1 MITTSLLDAWRTLNA
16 GAARESAIAAAALC
30 LGAIAMLAPLVAF
43 ALLAVLAAYALMR
56 AERVRVDITALSG
69 PVLAALIVGSLVGL
83 AGGIGVLFVWRLFA
97 DARWSVAE
105 ASRRSRAA
113 GRAGEAS
120 WWGLAHAWG
129 TPAFGLALV
138 AYTSPH
144 MVAGLPLDLPHV
156 PIWAPIAIGVLAGAA
171 VLDWALRR
179 AAEWRL
185 GDVAPAPA
193 LHLAAHHT
201 MFLAAFGLGLDVS
214 AGIVA
219 MAAWRCLHALRQ
231 PSFTA
236 VP

>member
-1 MITTSLLDAWRTLNA
+1 MLNA
-16 GAARESAIAAAALC
+16 SAPRDIAIAATALC
-30 LGAIAMLAPLVAF
+30 LGAIAVLAPLVAF
-43 ALLAVLAAYALMR
+43 ALLAVLAAGALMR
-56 AERVRVDITALSG
+56 AERLSVDAAALAG

-83 AGGIGVLFVWRLFA
+83 AAGIGVLFVWRLYA
-97 DARWSVAE
+97 DTRWSVAE
-105 ASRRSRAA
+105 ASRRSHAA
-113 GRAGEAS
+113 GRTAEAS
-120 WWGLAHAWG
+120 PCSLAHAWG

-156 PIWAPIAIGVLAGAA
+156 PVWVPLTIGVIAGTAA
-171 VLDWALRR
+171 IDWALRR

-185 GDVAPAPA
+185 GEVATTPA
-193 LHLAAHHT
+193 LHLAAHHS
-201 MFLAAFGLGLDVS
+201 MFIVAFGLGLDVS

>member
-1 MITTSLLDAWRTLNA
+1 MATSILSTWRELGA
-16 GAARESAIAAAALC
+16 GATRDFAIAGAALC
-30 LGAIAMLAPLVAF
+30 LGAVAMVAPLFAF
-43 ALLAVLAAYALMR
+43 ALLAALAAYTLMR
-56 AERVRVDITALSG
+56 AERLDIISLSG
-69 PVLAALIVGSLVGL
+69 PVLAALIVGSCIGL
-83 AGGIGVLFVWRLFA
+83 AGGIGTLFAWRLFA

-105 ASRRSRAA
+105 ASRGALAA

-120 WWGLAHAWG
+120 WQALAHAWA

-156 PIWAPIAIGVLAGAA
+156 PIWAPLAIGVFAGAA
-171 VLDWALRR
+171 LFDWALRR

-185 GDVAPAPA
+185 GEVAPAPA
-193 LHLAAHHT
+193 LHLAAHHF
-201 MFLAAFGLGLDVS
+201 MFVAAFGLGLDVS

-219 MAAWRCLHALRQ
+219 MAAWRLLHALRQ

>member
-1 MITTSLLDAWRTLNA
+1 MIVTTLQNTWRST
-16 GAARESAIAAAALC
+16 GAAREVFITLSALS
-30 LGAIAMLAPLVAF
+30 LGAVAMIAPMLAL
-43 ALLAVLAAYALMR
+43 ALLAGLAALSLLR
-56 AERVRVDITALSG
+56 AEAIRIDVVSASG
-69 PVLAALIVGSLVGL
+69 PLLAALIVGSCVSF
-83 AGGIGVLFVWRLFA
+83 AGAVGVLFVWRLFA
-97 DARWSVAE
+97 DARWSIAE
-105 ASRRSRAA
+105 ASRKSIAA

-120 WWGLAHAWG
+120 SWALAHAWT
-129 TPAFGLALV
+129 TPAFGLVLV

-156 PIWAPIAIGVLAGAA
+156 PLWAPIAVGVAAGAA

-185 GDVAPAPA
+185 GDVAVAPA
-193 LHLAAHHT
+193 LHLGAHHLV
-201 MFLAAFGLGLDVS
+201 FIVAFGVGLDVS

-219 MAAWRCLHALRQ
+219 MAAWRLLHALRQ